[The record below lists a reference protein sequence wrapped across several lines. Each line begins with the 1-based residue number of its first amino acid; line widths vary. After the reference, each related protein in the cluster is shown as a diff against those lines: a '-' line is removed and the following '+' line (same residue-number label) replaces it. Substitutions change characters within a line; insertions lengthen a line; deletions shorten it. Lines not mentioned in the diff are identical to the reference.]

1 MIDLQ
6 ATIVAHM
13 DEPFASISAKLVKEN
28 DAEILWIN
36 PRASLIDRSFHEQCG
51 SDLSLYRSHILN
63 NCAYLYVSD
72 AATASATG
80 YFDRYGGDGMGKNG
94 GSGRAVNLGAY
105 NIKGVG
111 RSALVSPMTDF
122 AHASGYAFVEEA
134 LREVIMYQALEKVL
148 PEGVVPVLA
157 VIGLR
162 KYVAWPEGSY
172 PPGEYRVLIVRPR
185 IARPAHLELANTYI
199 PIDPTERRMDLD
211 RVIGW
216 RSLLGQNGNRDLLDA
231 IAETYKRWSSRYAK
245 SLLHNWS
252 LGGMSPSNI
261 DVTGRFLDFGG
272 ACELPSI
279 GNYAV
284 GYAAW
289 SWDEI
294 KTIKRSI
301 SSLVTSMLGTPRA
314 DKRTATE
321 IQNIWQDANF
331 AFMTSLVSEL
341 GLVAPM
347 ERNEFSKYIKT
358 HRAEEDW
365 LIAQAALDFLKNI
378 RIPINQAGG
387 PQLDDVR
394 RALQSARA
402 KPQLTASRKRL
413 FAHFRAECQQSASDV
428 SHHGALPIK
437 HRESLRKSLHKMII
451 EHGNIDSS
459 FFSKAISR
467 FSDQT
472 QTNIP

>member
-6 ATIVAHM
+6 STIVSHM
-13 DEPFASISAKLVKEN
+13 DEPFAAIPAKLVKED

-36 PRASLIDRSFHEQCG
+36 PKASLIDRSFHEQCS
-51 SDLSLYRSHILN
+51 SDLSLYRSHILRE
-63 NCAYLYVSD
+63 CAYLHVAD
-72 AATASATG
+72 AAAASATG

-94 GSGRAVNLGAY
+94 GSGRAVNLGCY

-185 IARPAHLELANTYI
+185 IARPAHLELASTYI
-199 PIDPTERRMDLD
+199 PVDPTERRMDFE

-216 RSLLGQNGNRDLLDA
+216 RSLLCQDGNRDLLDA
-231 IAETYKRWSSRYAK
+231 IEETYKRWSSNYAK
-245 SLLHNWS
+245 SLLHSWS

-301 SSLVTSMLGTPRA
+301 SSLVTGMLGIPIT

-321 IQNIWQDANF
+321 IQNIWQNADF
-331 AFMTSLVSEL
+331 AFMSSLVSEL
-341 GLVAPM
+341 NLAPPM
-347 ERNEFSKYIKT
+347 DLDEFVKYIKT
-358 HRAEEDW
+358 RRAEEDW
-365 LIAQAALDFLKNI
+365 LIAQTAVEFLRNI

-387 PQLDDVR
+387 PQLEDVR
-394 RALQSARA
+394 RALQSARS
-402 KPQLTASRKRL
+402 KPKLILSRNRL
-413 FAHFRAECQQSASDV
+413 FAHLRAECQQSASNV
-428 SHHGALPIK
+428 YRNTPLPIR

-451 EHGNIDSS
+451 DCEKIDY
-459 FFSKAISR
+459 FFFNKVVSH
-467 FSDQT
+467 FSM
-472 QTNIP
+472 